1 MKEFLKELSKSHIIG
16 AVGGSDL
23 VKIKE
28 QLLECIIKIV
38 IKLAINIFNFV
49 FTENGLVSFK
59 DHQRF
64 HEKVFCSINF
74 ELNHIYLINRKSEN
88 I

>member
-1 MKEFLKELSKSHIIG
+1 MKEYLKELSKSHIIA

-28 QLLECIIKIV
+28 QLLDCMILLIKI
-38 IKLAINIFNFV
+38 AIDIFNFV

-59 DHQRF
+59 DHQKF
-64 HEKVFCSINF
+64 HEKVFF
-74 ELNHIYLINRKSEN
+74 L
-88 I
+88 